1 MSDRLSTTLS
11 GTPSRWFGLC
21 VLLLSLLAHWIT
33 LEWAQGNL
41 SLPSLDSTAAKP
53 EGVLDVVLQPAAQP
67 LPPPPVNRQPLLAPT
82 PAAVAEKAK
91 AEIPPA
97 PGAEPAP
104 DTGRVD
110 ALPLNNDLALPA
122 PAQESRQDAVPDEPP
137 IATAP
142 EANQDLPPLFERAVL
157 PPSADLSY
165 IVRAQRNG
173 RTIEGNGKIFW
184 RAGQAHYSISGEA
197 GILFFTLLSYQSTG
211 SVSQQGIEPELYTEK
226 RFRKSATNTHF
237 QRDRQV
243 ISFSASAATYPRK
256 GGEQDRASVIWQLA
270 ALGRGDGAKLVP
282 GLTFDLMIAGPRSVS
297 SWRIYVNGKQTINVS
312 GSSTEA
318 WHLSL
323 LPGERSYEQQLE
335 LWLAPQKEWYPVKL
349 LYTDLKDGHLEM
361 LLSKIVPSTVSHATE
376 VDKKENFSS
385 D

>member
-1 MSDRLSTTLS
+1 M
-11 GTPSRWFGLC
+11 
-21 VLLLSLLAHWIT
+21 LLLSLLAHWIT

-41 SLPSLDSTAAKP
+41 SLPSLGSMTTEP
-53 EGVLDVVLQPAAQP
+53 ERVLDVVLQTPALPQP
-67 LPPPPVNRQPLLAPT
+67 LPPIRRQAVLPPK
-82 PAAVAEKAK
+82 PAAVTEKTEAEA
-91 AEIPPA
+91 PPA
-97 PGAEPAP
+97 PAALPAVAATTAAPAP

-110 ALPLNNDLALPA
+110 APPVSNDLASPA
-122 PAQESRQDAVPDEPP
+122 PAQESRQLSVPDGPS
-137 IATAP
+137 AVTHA
-142 EANQDLPPLFERAVL
+142 EAHQDLPPLFERAVL

-165 IVRAQRNG
+165 TVRAQRNG
-173 RTIEGNGKIFW
+173 STIEGNGKIFW
-184 RAGQAHYSISGEA
+184 RAGQAHYSITGEA

-270 ALGRGDGAKLVP
+270 SLARGDGGKLAP

-297 SWRIYVNGKQTINVS
+297 SWRIYVNGKQTINV
-312 GSSTEA
+312 GGTSTEA

-361 LLSKIVPSTVSHATE
+361 LLTKIAPGTVSNTAET
-376 VDKKENFSS
+376 DKKKNSS
-385 D
+385 SE